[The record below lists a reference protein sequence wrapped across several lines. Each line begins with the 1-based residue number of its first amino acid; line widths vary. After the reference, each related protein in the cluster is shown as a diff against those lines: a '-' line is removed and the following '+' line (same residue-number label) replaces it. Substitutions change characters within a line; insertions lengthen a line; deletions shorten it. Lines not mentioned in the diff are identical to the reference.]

1 MQSEKDLNKKIMEI
15 TMLIQAKYPEL
26 SKYLNEMPATIPI
39 EENPKINSE
48 NLQKYYNSLEELMK
62 KYAIEHSKKNYFL

>member
-15 TMLIQAKYPEL
+15 TMLIQEKYPEL
-26 SKYLNEMPATIPI
+26 SKFLNEMPATIPI

-48 NLQKYYNSLEELMK
+48 NLQKYLNSLEDMVK
-62 KYAIEHSKKNYFL
+62 KYSIEHQKKDFPL

>member
-15 TMLIQAKYPEL
+15 TMLIQTKYPEL

-62 KYAIEHSKKNYFL
+62 KYAIEHPKKNYFL